1 MATNKNQSVS
11 TKVIFPEL
19 SYVITGV
26 LFSVHNELGSYETE
40 KHYGNAVEKKL
51 KEIKLPY
58 SREVRISGSG
68 NIPDFIID
76 SRIALELKCV
86 RQLTGENYRQI
97 QNYLQQ
103 TNLKLGI
110 LVNFRSKYLKPARII
125 RIDSHN
131 S

>member
-19 SYVITGV
+19 SYIITGI
-26 LFSVHNELGSYETE
+26 LFSVHNELGPYETE

-51 KEIKLPY
+51 KGIKLPY
-58 SREVRISGSG
+58 SREVRVSDSG
-68 NIPDFIID
+68 NILDFVID
-76 SRIALELKCV
+76 SSIALELKCV

-110 LVNFRSKYLKPARII
+110 LVNFRNKYLKPARII
-125 RIDSHN
+125 RIDR
-131 S
+131 